1 MSAAGV
7 VHSLLSFYAT
17 AIFVYV
23 LMSWFRPTGVLF
35 DIYRILGQICEPYI
49 GLFRRIL
56 PMGGGGMDFSPLV
69 AILVLQYL
77 IRPGLVTLLRMIGL

>member
-1 MSAAGV
+1 MSAEGV
-7 VHSLLSFYAT
+7 LNSLISFYST

-23 LMSWFRPTGVLF
+23 LMSWFRPTGIFF

-56 PMGGGGMDFSPLV
+56 PMSGGGIDFSPLV

-77 IRPGLVTLLRMIGL
+77 IRPGLVTLLRMTGL